1 MKHILLIDNFDSF
14 TYNLVDF
21 FETAGAE
28 VSVLRN
34 DVSVSEVDPK
44 QYDLLLI
51 SPGPSVP
58 KNAGNLMEIIEKC
71 VGKIPIFGV
80 CLGHEALAE
89 FFGGSLQFV
98 PPVHGKSSAIH
109 HDGKTIFSGL
119 PQDFPGGRYHSLA
132 VDRMPEDFEISAKTE
147 DGVIM
152 GSLSKPVG
160 YFLCMT
166 HFQEAEMNSK
176 ERRRSF
182 KICKITSRKVYGAER
197 SLPLFFQKGG
207 GGRDFLESI

>member
-152 GSLSKPVG
+152 A
-160 YFLCMT
+160 MRHT
-166 HFQEAEMNSK
+166 
-176 ERRRSF
+176 
-182 KICKITSRKVYGAER
+182 
-197 SLPLFFQKGG
+197 SLPIESVQFHPESVLTMKNSNGMKLIQNVL
-207 GGRDFLESI
+207 RCLE